1 MPEANYINVN
11 TVADI
16 ITVTIRPYISKMDGA
31 KILGACPT
39 LSFPRLTIIIGKIE
53 KKKKDI
59 MIGNVAYSTLIQ
71 NQLRLAGTLII
82 NHKSLKEHYSK
93 LVIVRTLCC
102 LMIVFHDEFQS
113 NSVKSKSFTIN
124 LAPRSIL

>member
-1 MPEANYINVN
+1 
-11 TVADI
+11 
-16 ITVTIRPYISKMDGA
+16 
-31 KILGACPT
+31 
-39 LSFPRLTIIIGKIE
+39 
-53 KKKKDI
+53 

-82 NHKSLKEHYSK
+82 LVNHKSLKEHYSK

-113 NSVKSKSFTIN
+113 NSASDLPEVN
-124 LAPRSIL
+124 LKVSQLIQFPETFFSELNTNH